1 MYAWL
6 EQEIAQRFSPVQQ
19 LKRSPRGTVELLRH
33 KETGQLVICRR
44 FSGSGEVYR
53 QLRALSS
60 PHLAKVLEAS
70 EQDGQVIVLEEYIHG
85 DTLEALLREKLFSPH
100 EAAEIGRQICEGLY
114 PLHTMGLVH
123 RDIKPSNVVLRDGHA
138 VLIDF
143 DAARIHRADG
153 GGDTQVLGTVGF
165 AAPEQFGLS
174 ESDARSDIYALGVL
188 LNCLVTGAHPSVKLA
203 GGRIGRI
210 VTKCTMTERGR
221 RYRDVLRL
229 RNALQ
234 GGAVWT

>member
-33 KETGQLVICRR
+33 NKTGQLVICRR
-44 FSGSGEVYR
+44 FMGSGEVYR
-53 QLRALSS
+53 QLRALSA
-60 PHLAKVLEAS
+60 PHLARVLEVA
-70 EQDGQVIVLEEYIHG
+70 EQDGQVIVLEEYVEG
-85 DTLEALLREKLFSPH
+85 DTLEALLRTRRFSPR
-100 EAAEIGRQICEGLY
+100 EAAEIGRQLCSGLY
-114 PLHTMGLVH
+114 PLHAMGLVH
-123 RDIKPSNVVLRDGHA
+123 RDIKPGNVVLRGRHA

-174 ESDARSDIYALGVL
+174 ESDQRSDIYALGVL
-188 LNCLVTGAHPSVKLA
+188 LNCLVTGAHPSVKPA
-203 GGRIGRI
+203 KGRMGRI
-210 VTKCTMTERGR
+210 VAKCTMTERDR
-221 RYRDVLRL
+221 RYKDVLRL
-229 RNALQ
+229 RNAL
-234 GGAVWT
+234 

>member
-6 EQEIAQRFSPVQQ
+6 EQEIAQRFSPIQQ
-19 LKRSPRGTVELLRH
+19 LKRSPRGTVELLQH
-33 KETGQLVICRR
+33 NDSKQLVICRR
-44 FSGSGEVYR
+44 FMGSGEVYR

-60 PHLAKVLEAS
+60 PNLAKVLEAV

-85 DTLEALLREKLFSPH
+85 DTLETLLREKLFSPR

-123 RDIKPSNVVLRDGHA
+123 RDIKPSNVVLRDDHA

-153 GGDTQVLGTVGF
+153 GGDTQVLGTVGY

-188 LNCLVTGAHPSVKLA
+188 LNCLVTGEHPSVKLA